1 MKNNVC
7 SFEDEVAKETGK
19 GDFEGVVSWVNDTI
33 TCKRKTTLLSQIWI
47 LMLMSF
53 LHNLVD
59 DYL

>member
-1 MKNNVC
+1 M
-7 SFEDEVAKETGK
+7 ETGK